1 MQVNPHPDFFIPL
14 DLKLP
19 PSTKAFLQENFVDEL
34 RSLQSKRKHLGL
46 FPLPQSVALND
57 LEDLVNSFLE
67 PIGLASGAFGAFAL
81 NGGVHDVNIH
91 VDAMRLNTR
100 LSFYELAE
108 TPGEITWW
116 ANDGTGYEDWRPSY
130 LGGAPILDYR
140 FPWIDELQQGKR
152 TWADCP
158 EPIFKTATA
167 VPSALVMTALPHNV
181 TQGPGFRITVSC
193 QVVNKDTRSV
203 EDTWNTVKN
212 YFINS
217 TAWPASAS

>member
-1 MQVNPHPDFFIPL
+1 MQVNPHLDFFIPL
-14 DLKLP
+14 ELKLP
-19 PSTKAFLQENFVDEL
+19 QSTKAFLQESFVDEL
-34 RSLQSKRKHLGL
+34 RGLQSKRKHLGL
-46 FPLPQSVALND
+46 FPLPQSPALRD
-57 LEDLVNSFLE
+57 LEELVNSFLK
-67 PIGLASGAFGAFAL
+67 PMGLASGAFGAFAL

-91 VDAMRLNTR
+91 VDAMKLNTR

-116 ANDGTGYEDWRPSY
+116 GNDGTGYEDWRPSY

-140 FPWIDELQQGKR
+140 YPWIDELQQGKR
-152 TWADCP
+152 TWNDCP

-193 QVVNKDTRSV
+193 QVVDSTNGSV
-203 EDTWNTVKN
+203 EGTWNKVRN
-212 YFINS
+212 YFTNS
-217 TAWPASAS
+217 TAWPANAS